1 MLHSRTVL
9 TRTIAGAS
17 PRRIHSLGRMVNQS
31 TAILTGAI
39 GAIILTLAL
48 LILFHQNAN
57 ATKGYTLRS
66 LERDRR
72 ELLLEEEVLNM
83 QIADAQ
89 ALHKLNTDP
98 IVTLMVPAR
107 SPRYVEGEETV
118 ARSVAEVLPKS
129 GKGM

>member
-1 MLHSRTVL
+1 
-9 TRTIAGAS
+9 
-17 PRRIHSLGRMVNQS
+17 MVNQS
-31 TAILTGAI
+31 TAILTFAI

-89 ALHKLNTDP
+89 ALHRLSADP
-98 IVTLMVPAR
+98 VITLMVPVRLA
-107 SPRYVEGEETV
+107 RYVEGEETL
-118 ARSVAEVLPKS
+118 ARSVAERLPDLPEN
-129 GKGM
+129 